1 MDFQELIEYV
11 EKRKPL
17 PEDSG
22 RSSSMTLSRGSPSNL
37 AGKEIFSIPDNVHFN
52 LPIRSIVKKIIF
64 DIFLFEIADDV
75 EKSSAEFR
83 TCEKYIQNLD
93 FNRFQ
98 IKALLQAF
106 DYKMAAIKNTDDEH
120 I

>member
-37 AGKEIFSIPDNVHFN
+37 AGKEIFSIPDNSTLHYMYILICQFV
-52 LPIRSIVKKIIF
+52 LSSKK
-64 DIFLFEIADDV
+64 
-75 EKSSAEFR
+75 KSYLIYF
-83 TCEKYIQNLD
+83 CLK
-93 FNRFQ
+93 
-98 IKALLQAF
+98 
-106 DYKMAAIKNTDDEH
+106 
-120 I
+120 

>member
-1 MDFQELIEYV
+1 MFLIVYF
-11 EKRKPL
+11 KQN
-17 PEDSG
+17 
-22 RSSSMTLSRGSPSNL
+22 MNL
-37 AGKEIFSIPDNVHFN
+37 KIQMLVGKEAKSFFERFFKNITSLVFMY
-52 LPIRSIVKKIIF
+52 IILICQF
-64 DIFLFEIADDV
+64 VLSSKLYSIFLLIADDV

>member
-37 AGKEIFSIPDNVHFN
+37 AGKKLIFNF
-52 LPIRSIVKKIIF
+52 F
-64 DIFLFEIADDV
+64 F
-75 EKSSAEFR
+75 
-83 TCEKYIQNLD
+83 
-93 FNRFQ
+93 
-98 IKALLQAF
+98 
-106 DYKMAAIKNTDDEH
+106 
-120 I
+120 